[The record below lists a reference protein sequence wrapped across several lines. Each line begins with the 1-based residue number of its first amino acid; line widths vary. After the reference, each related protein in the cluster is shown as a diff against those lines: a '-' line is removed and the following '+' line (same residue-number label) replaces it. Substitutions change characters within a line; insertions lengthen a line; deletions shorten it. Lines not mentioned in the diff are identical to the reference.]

1 MLESMISEP
10 TPTRAEITDVANAV
24 FDGTSAVMLSGESAA
39 GQYPVQSV
47 EAMSRIV
54 KQAEED
60 LMGLSNRP
68 QGTAAY
74 RDFAP
79 GEADIST
86 AIGHAACKAADDIG
100 AKALIAVTCSGYT
113 ALMMAR
119 FHPSQPIIAAT
130 PEPRVARQLTIVRGV
145 LPVLTK
151 SEDDIQSLI
160 EAALE
165 GARVQA
171 FLKEG
176 DRVVIS
182 AGLPLN
188 IPGNTNMIRVF
199 TL

>member
-1 MLESMISEP
+1 M
-10 TPTRAEITDVANAV
+10 
-24 FDGTSAVMLSGESAA
+24 
-39 GQYPVQSV
+39 
-47 EAMSRIV
+47 
-54 KQAEED
+54 
-60 LMGLSNRP
+60 
-68 QGTAAY
+68 
-74 RDFAP
+74 
-79 GEADIST
+79 
-86 AIGHAACKAADDIG
+86 
-100 AKALIAVTCSGYT
+100 IAVTCSGYT

-151 SEDDIQSLI
+151 PEDDIQPLI

-165 GARVQA
+165 GARAQA